1 MLAAIPDDFAAELLF
16 ALAEYKLGDARRHA
30 EFLRRA
36 DVTHAPEW
44 ERACVAMR
52 VAENIAPDCERA
64 ARAFF
69 YSAFGS
75 GGAKYYA
82 LAQERLAR
90 VDAPY
95 GDDRRAPYKRAVPN
109 DCVAPQ
115 TDCEAVGDENGLT
128 PRDERTDGADATRA
142 YDGDLAAL
150 LNALRAYAD
159 AYDLEGGAAAS
170 EEYPECAELRYWA
183 FVFELCDAYYIDSNK
198 APTDI
203 SADMRRIAGRAY
215 DSIAPRFDGFFDSLP
230 EGKRRNPSNRRLP
243 PFFPSRKSDAGC
255 AIFLSRCLP

>member
-1 MLAAIPDDFAAELLF
+1 MRR
-16 ALAEYKLGDARRHA
+16 DARCGKY
-30 EFLRRA
+30 RA
-36 DVTHAPEW
+36 RL
-44 ERACVAMR
+44 RAC
-52 VAENIAPDCERA
+52 RA
-64 ARAFF
+64 RFF

-159 AYDLEGGAAAS
+159 AYDLEGGAAAAAAAS
-170 EEYPECAELRYWA
+170 DEYSECAELRYWA

>member
-1 MLAAIPDDFAAELLF
+1 MLAAIPDDFAAEFLF

-52 VAENIAPDCERA
+52 VAENIAI
-64 ARAFF
+64 F

-150 LNALRAYAD
+150 LNALRAYF
-159 AYDLEGGAAAS
+159 E
-170 EEYPECAELRYWA
+170 PMRTRTIWKAERRRQRRRRTN
-183 FVFELCDAYYIDSNK
+183 IPS
-198 APTDI
+198 AP
-203 SADMRRIAGRAY
+203 S
-215 DSIAPRFDGFFDSLP
+215 
-230 EGKRRNPSNRRLP
+230 
-243 PFFPSRKSDAGC
+243 
-255 AIFLSRCLP
+255 

>member
-1 MLAAIPDDFAAELLF
+1 MLAAIPDDFAAEFLF

-150 LNALRAYAD
+150 LNALRAY
-159 AYDLEGGAAAS
+159 
-170 EEYPECAELRYWA
+170 
-183 FVFELCDAYYIDSNK
+183 FE
-198 APTDI
+198 P
-203 SADMRRIAGRAY
+203 MRTRTIWNA
-215 DSIAPRFDGFFDSLP
+215 
-230 EGKRRNPSNRRLP
+230 KRRRQRRRRTNIPSA
-243 PFFPSRKSDAGC
+243 PS
-255 AIFLSRCLP
+255 